1 MDLETRYAT
10 LSYNTDYNLSTG
22 LSTFSPSPVWSNL
35 YQIKH
40 TKKKTYQLAHGK
52 LNDVYYAPSE
62 YFMYTKSIYVHENQF
77 T

>member
-22 LSTFSPSPVWSNL
+22 LSTFSHSPVWSDL

-40 TKKKTYQLAHGK
+40 TKKTYQLAHGK
-52 LNDVYYAPSE
+52 LNNVY
-62 YFMYTKSIYVHENQF
+62 
-77 T
+77 